1 MNIRSGTSDFRQN
14 SCKIE
19 QLILPLR
26 RDSPNRML
34 ERILKLQDV
43 EDDSLFLWGSR
54 QTGKSTLLKARFPK
68 ARLYDLL
75 KTDLR
80 MAFQLRP
87 ALLREECEL
96 LDEGELVIIDEVQK
110 VPALLD
116 EVHWLMENR
125 GLRFIL
131 SGSSARKLRRS
142 GANLLGGRALR
153 CTLFPLVSAEI
164 PDFDLHRAL
173 NNGLLPR
180 HYLVANPSKRIQAY
194 IGDYLQQE
202 IVEEAIVRQLDAFT
216 RFLQVA
222 ALSNTEIVNYT
233 NIAQDCGVSAKTVK
247 EYFTILE
254 ETMLGF
260 YLPAY
265 TKVVKRKLIQSPK
278 FYYFDVA
285 IPNHLLRRTPLQP
298 GTDLYGHA
306 LEHLVVQEL
315 RAFVSYTFGE
325 DKTMSY
331 WRTLDN
337 KYEVDVLI
345 SDARSHQV
353 DVAIEVKASDHV
365 VSSDTKGLKAFGEEH
380 PNAKLILLSMEERP
394 RMLNG
399 IEIWPVAE
407 FLPRLWGRKVI

>member
-1 MNIRSGTSDFRQN
+1 
-14 SCKIE
+14 
-19 QLILPLR
+19 
-26 RDSPNRML
+26 ML
-34 ERILKLQDV
+34 ERILKLREV

-54 QTGKSTLLKARFPK
+54 QTGKSTLLKALFPN

-75 KTDLR
+75 KTDIR

-96 LDEGELVIIDEVQK
+96 LDEGELVVIDEVQK

-116 EVHWLMENR
+116 EVHWLMGNR

-153 CTLFPLVSAEI
+153 FTLFPLVSAEI
-164 PDFDLHRAL
+164 PDFDLNRAL

-180 HYLVANPSKRIQAY
+180 HYLMADPSKRIQSY

-202 IVEEAIVRQLDAFT
+202 IVEEAVVRQLDAFT

-247 EYFTILE
+247 EYFSILE

-260 YLPAY
+260 FLPAY
-265 TKVVKRKLIQSPK
+265 TKVMKRKLIQSPK

-285 IPNHLLRRTPLQP
+285 IPNHLLHRRTLQP
-298 GTDLYGHA
+298 GTDIYGHA
-306 LEHLVVQEL
+306 LEHFVVQEL

-337 KYEVDVLI
+337 KYEVDALI
-345 SDARSHQV
+345 CDALTNKV
-353 DVAIEVKASDHV
+353 DVAIEVKSTDHV
-365 VSSDTKGLKAFGEEH
+365 VSSDTKGLKAFSEEH
-380 PNAKLILLSMEERP
+380 PDTKLILLSMEERP
-394 RMLNG
+394 RILNG
-399 IEIWPVAE
+399 IEVWPMTQ
-407 FLPRLWGRKVI
+407 FLQRLWSGKVLK

>member
-1 MNIRSGTSDFRQN
+1 
-14 SCKIE
+14 
-19 QLILPLR
+19 
-26 RDSPNRML
+26 ML
-34 ERILKLQDV
+34 ERILKLH
-43 EDDSLFLWGSR
+43 EAADDSLFLWGSR
-54 QTGKSTLLKARFPK
+54 QTGKSTLLKALFPK

-75 KTDLR
+75 KTDVR
-80 MAFQLRP
+80 MSLQLRP
-87 ALLREECEL
+87 ALLREECEML
-96 LDEGELVIIDEVQK
+96 VEGELVIIDEVQK

-116 EVHWLMENR
+116 EVHWLIENR

-153 CTLFPLVSAEI
+153 FTLFPLVSAEI
-164 PDFDLHRAL
+164 PDFDLQRAL
-173 NNGLLPR
+173 NNGMLPR
-180 HYLVANPSKRIQAY
+180 HYLVADPSKRIQSY

-222 ALSNTEIVNYT
+222 ALSNAEIVNYT

-247 EYFTILE
+247 EYFAILE

-265 TKVVKRKLIQSPK
+265 TKTVKRKLIQSPK

-285 IPNHLLRRTPLQP
+285 IPNHLLHRRTLMP

-306 LEHLVVQEL
+306 VEHLVIQEL
-315 RAFVSYTFGE
+315 RAFLSYSFGE
-325 DKTMSY
+325 DKALRY

-337 KYEVDVLI
+337 KYEVDALLC
-345 SDARSHQV
+345 DAMTNV
-353 DVAIEVKASDHV
+353 VEVAIEVKSSDRVASN
-365 VSSDTKGLKAFGEEH
+365 DTKGLKALGEEH
-380 PNAKLILLSMEERP
+380 PETKLILLSMEDKP
-394 RMLNG
+394 RILNG
-399 IEIWPVAE
+399 VEVWPITL
-407 FLPRLWGRKVI
+407 FFQRLWARKII

>member
-1 MNIRSGTSDFRQN
+1 
-14 SCKIE
+14 
-19 QLILPLR
+19 
-26 RDSPNRML
+26 ML
-34 ERILKLQDV
+34 ESILKLHEV
-43 EDDSLFLWGSR
+43 ADDSLFLWGSR
-54 QTGKSTLLKARFPK
+54 QTGKSTLLKALFPK

-75 KTDLR
+75 KTDVR
-80 MAFQLRP
+80 MSLQLRP
-87 ALLREECEL
+87 SLLREECEM

-116 EVHWLMENR
+116 EVHWLIENR

-153 CTLFPLVSAEI
+153 FALFPLVSAEI
-164 PDFDLHRAL
+164 PDFDLQRAL
-173 NNGLLPR
+173 NNGMLPR
-180 HYLVANPSKRIQAY
+180 HYLVADPSKRIQSY

-247 EYFTILE
+247 EYFAILE

-265 TKVVKRKLIQSPK
+265 TRTVKRKLMLS
-278 FYYFDVA
+278 
-285 IPNHLLRRTPLQP
+285 PNHLLHRRTLMP

-315 RAFVSYTFGE
+315 RAFLSYTFGE
-325 DKTMSY
+325 DKALRY

-337 KYEVDVLI
+337 KYEVDALLCDVMTNV
-345 SDARSHQV
+345 V
-353 DVAIEVKASDHV
+353 DVAIEVKSSDRVASN
-365 VSSDTKGLKAFGEEH
+365 DTKGLKAFGEEH
-380 PNAKLILLSMEERP
+380 PDTKLILLSMEDKP

-399 IEIWPVAE
+399 VEVWPVTL
-407 FLPRLWGRKVI
+407 FLQRLWARKIIYSKNGYL

>member
-1 MNIRSGTSDFRQN
+1 
-14 SCKIE
+14 
-19 QLILPLR
+19 
-26 RDSPNRML
+26 ML
-34 ERILKLQDV
+34 ERILKLK
-43 EDDSLFLWGSR
+43 EIENDSLFLWGSR
-54 QTGKSTLLKARFPK
+54 QTGKSTLLRALFPN

-75 KTDLR
+75 KTDVR

-87 ALLREECEL
+87 ALLREECEM

-116 EVHWLMENR
+116 EVHWLIENR

-164 PDFDLHRAL
+164 PDFDVERAL
-173 NNGLLPR
+173 NNGMLPR
-180 HYLVANPSKRIQAY
+180 HYLVEYPSKRIQAY

-233 NIAQDCGVSAKTVK
+233 NIAQDCAVSAKTVK

-265 TKVVKRKLIQSPK
+265 TRTVKRRLTLSPK

-285 IPNHLLRRTPLQP
+285 IPNHLLHRVPLKK
-298 GTDLYGHA
+298 GTDIYGHA
-306 LEHLVVQEL
+306 TEHLVVQEL
-315 RAFVSYTFGE
+315 RAFLSYTYGE
-325 DKTMSY
+325 EMVMSY
-331 WRTLDN
+331 WRTLDG

-345 SDARSHQV
+345 SDRTSNEVRMAV
-353 DVAIEVKASDHV
+353 EVKSSDNV
-365 VSSDTKGLKAFGEEH
+365 TSSDTKGLKAFGEEH
-380 PNAKLILLSMEERP
+380 PDAKLILLSMEERP
-394 RMLNG
+394 RMMNG
-399 IEIWPVAE
+399 IEVWPVE
-407 FLPRLWGRKVI
+407 QFLQRLWDGKMI

>member
-1 MNIRSGTSDFRQN
+1 
-14 SCKIE
+14 
-19 QLILPLR
+19 
-26 RDSPNRML
+26 ML
-34 ERILKLQDV
+34 ERILKLK
-43 EDDSLFLWGSR
+43 EIENDSLFLWGSR
-54 QTGKSTLLKARFPK
+54 QTGKSTLLRALFPN

-75 KTDLR
+75 KTDVR

-87 ALLREECEL
+87 ALLREECEM

-116 EVHWLMENR
+116 EVHWLIENR

-164 PDFDLHRAL
+164 PDFDFERAL
-173 NNGLLPR
+173 NNGMLPR
-180 HYLVANPSKRIQAY
+180 HYLVEDPSKRIQAY

-233 NIAQDCGVSAKTVK
+233 NIAQDCAVSAKTVK

-265 TKVVKRKLIQSPK
+265 TRTVKRRLTLSPK
-278 FYYFDVA
+278 FYFFDVA
-285 IPNHLLRRTPLQP
+285 IPNHLLHRVPLKK
-298 GTDLYGHA
+298 GTDIYGHA
-306 LEHLVVQEL
+306 TEHLVVQEL
-315 RAFVSYTFGE
+315 RAFLSYTYGE
-325 DKTMSY
+325 EMVMSY
-331 WRTLDN
+331 WRTLDG

-345 SDARSHQV
+345 SDRTSNEV
-353 DVAIEVKASDHV
+353 RMAIEVKSADNV
-365 VSSDTKGLKAFGEEH
+365 TSSDTKGLKAFGEEH
-380 PNAKLILLSMEERP
+380 PDAKLILLSMEERP
-394 RMLNG
+394 RMMNG
-399 IEIWPVAE
+399 IEVWPVE
-407 FLPRLWGRKVI
+407 QFFQRLWDGKMI

>member
-1 MNIRSGTSDFRQN
+1 M
-14 SCKIE
+14 
-19 QLILPLR
+19 
-26 RDSPNRML
+26 ML
-34 ERILKLQDV
+34 ERILKLK
-43 EDDSLFLWGSR
+43 EIEEDSLFLWGSR
-54 QTGKSTLLKARFPK
+54 QTGKSTLIKSLFPE

-75 KTDLR
+75 KTDVR

-153 CTLFPLVSAEI
+153 RTLFPLVSAEI
-164 PDFDLHRAL
+164 PDFDLNRAL
-173 NNGLLPR
+173 NNGMLPR
-180 HYLVANPSKRIQAY
+180 HYLVADPSKRIQAY

-202 IVEEAIVRQLDAFT
+202 IVEEAVVRQLDAFT
-216 RFLQVA
+216 RFLQVS
-222 ALSNTEIVNYT
+222 ALSNTEIVNFT
-233 NIAQDCGVSAKTVK
+233 NIAQDCGVSSKTVK
-247 EYFTILE
+247 EYFSILE

-265 TKVVKRKLIQSPK
+265 TKVVKRRLIQSPK

-285 IPNHLLRRTPLQP
+285 IPNHLLRRCPLQQ
-298 GTDLYGHA
+298 GTDFYGHA
-306 LEHLVVQEL
+306 LEHLVIQEL
-315 RAFVSYTFGE
+315 RAFLSYSFGE
-325 DKTMSY
+325 NKQLAY

-337 KYEVDVLI
+337 KYEVDALI
-345 SDARSHQV
+345 CDANTSQV
-353 DVAIEVKASDHV
+353 EVAIEVKSSEQVA
-365 VSSDTKGLKAFGEEH
+365 SSDTKGLKAFGEEH
-380 PNAKLILLSMEERP
+380 PEAKLVILSMEERP
-394 RMLNG
+394 RLLNG
-399 IEIWPVAE
+399 IEVWPVIQ
-407 FLPRLWGRKVI
+407 FLPRLWQGSVL

>member
-1 MNIRSGTSDFRQN
+1 
-14 SCKIE
+14 
-19 QLILPLR
+19 
-26 RDSPNRML
+26 ML
-34 ERILKLQDV
+34 ERILKLREV

-54 QTGKSTLLKARFPK
+54 QTGKSTLLRSLFPH

-75 KTDLR
+75 KTDVR
-80 MAFQLRP
+80 IAFQLRP

-96 LDEGELVIIDEVQK
+96 IDEGELVIIDEVQK

-116 EVHWLMENR
+116 EVHWLIENR

-153 CTLFPLVSAEI
+153 FTLFPFVSAEI
-164 PDFDLHRAL
+164 PDFDLTRAL
-173 NNGLLPR
+173 NNGMLPR
-180 HYLVANPSKRIQAY
+180 HYLVSDPSRRIQSY
-194 IGDYLQQE
+194 IGDYLKQE
-202 IVEEAIVRQLDAFT
+202 IVEEAVVRQLDAFT

-222 ALSNTEIVNYT
+222 ALSNAEIVNYT

-247 EYFTILE
+247 EYFAILE

-265 TKVVKRKLIQSPK
+265 TKVVKRKVIQSPK

-285 IPNHLLRRTPLQP
+285 IPNHLLHRTKLQP
-298 GTDLYGHA
+298 GTDIFGHA
-306 LEHLVVQEL
+306 LEHFIVQEL
-315 RAFVSYTFGE
+315 RAFLSYTFYQE
-325 DKTMSY
+325 KTIYY

-345 SDARSHQV
+345 CDALTSKAE
-353 DVAIEVKASDHV
+353 VAIEVKSSDHV
-365 VSSDTKGLKAFGEEH
+365 ASGDTKGLKAFSEEH
-380 PNAKLILLSMEERP
+380 PDAKLILLSMEDRP

-399 IEIWPVAE
+399 IEIWPITQ
-407 FLPRLWGRKVI
+407 FLQRLWDRKVL